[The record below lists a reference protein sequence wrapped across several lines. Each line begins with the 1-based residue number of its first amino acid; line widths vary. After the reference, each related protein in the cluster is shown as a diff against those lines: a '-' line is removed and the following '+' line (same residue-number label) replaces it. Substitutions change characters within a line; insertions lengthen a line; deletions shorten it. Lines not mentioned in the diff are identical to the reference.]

1 MPCEFVG
8 LVAQRGAPRRHRTS
22 RYGAG
27 AVRRTDYPELWI
39 TAAAV
44 VASLGVLVA
53 FALAGWPGAPNRC
66 ITTFGCFCEAPRS
79 GLVRQP
85 ANTFSNF
92 GFVAVGLAIAAARG
106 RLRAG
111 RATAPSNALTTGTL
125 LPTLVSLAVALLG
138 PGSMFLHASLT
149 DWGGALDVLSMYLWV
164 TFAIAYAVLRA
175 ASLSTSAFLAL
186 YAALFAATG
195 WSKLATSAS
204 SDVVF
209 GLLIAGFVLGEGAVW
224 RRRRAL
230 RQDRRWLT
238 LALLCFSAAFAL
250 WLPSRRPDGPL
261 CDPHSLLQ
269 GHAAWHLLCA
279 AAAGAIWLY
288 WRSERT
294 AEPAP
299 GS

>member
-1 MPCEFVG
+1 VG
-8 LVAQRGAPRRHRTS
+8 LVARRDAPRRHRTS
-22 RYGAG
+22 SYAAG
-27 AVRRTDYPELWI
+27 AVRRSDYPELWI
-39 TAAAV
+39 TTAAV
-44 VASLGVLVA
+44 VASLGVIAA

-66 ITTFGCFCEAPRS
+66 LTTFGCFCEAPRP

-85 ANTFSNF
+85 ANTFSNL

-111 RATAPSNALTTGTL
+111 RTTAPSNPLTTGTL

-149 DWGGALDVLSMYLWV
+149 SWGGALDVLSMYLWV

-175 ASLSTSAFLAL
+175 ASLSTSTFLAL
-186 YAALFAATG
+186 YTALFAAAG

-224 RRRRAL
+224 RQRRAL

-238 LALLCFSAAFAL
+238 LALLCFGVAFAL

-261 CDPHSLLQ
+261 CDPYSLLQ

-279 AAAGAIWLY
+279 AAAGSIWLY
-288 WRSERT
+288 WRSERGT
-294 AEPAP
+294 
-299 GS
+299 

>member
-1 MPCEFVG
+1 
-8 LVAQRGAPRRHRTS
+8 
-22 RYGAG
+22 
-27 AVRRTDYPELWI
+27 VRRSDYPELWI

-44 VASLGVLVA
+44 VASLGVLAA

-66 ITTFGCFCEAPRS
+66 LETFGCFCEAPRA

-106 RLRAG
+106 RQRAG
-111 RATAPSNALTTGTL
+111 RATAPGNPLTTGTL

-149 DWGGALDVLSMYLWV
+149 GWGGVLDVLSMYLWV
-164 TFAIAYAVLRA
+164 TFAIAYAALRA
-175 ASLSTSAFLAL
+175 ASLSTNAFLAL
-186 YAALFAATG
+186 HAALFAAAG
-195 WSKLATSAS
+195 WSKLATSGS
-204 SDVVF
+204 SDLVF

-224 RRRRAL
+224 HRQRAL
-230 RQDRRWLT
+230 RQDRRWLA
-238 LALLCFSAAFAL
+238 LALGFFAVAFAL
-250 WLPSRRPDGPL
+250 WLPSRRPDGAL

-279 AAAGAIWLY
+279 TAAGSIWLY

-294 AEPAP
+294 AEPAARLTA
-299 GS
+299 